1 MKKILSIDGGGIR
14 GLIPALVLA
23 DIESRTGRAV
33 AQCFDLIAGTS
44 TGGATK
50 ALIDGGI
57 FINSPSVSAYA
68 EARKIF
74 PDETEFF
81 LLSLGTGE
89 LIRPIA
95 YNEARDWG
103 KVGWLAP
110 LLSCM
115 FDGVADAADY
125 QMKMFLG
132 NRYIRL
138 QTNLAVASDDMD
150 NTTNGNIEN
159 LKVEAK
165 KLLKTHKGEIETV
178 CGWLQQ

>member
-1 MKKILSIDGGGIR
+1 M
-14 GLIPALVLA
+14 
-23 DIESRTGRAV
+23 
-33 AQCFDLIAGTS
+33 
-44 TGGATK
+44 
-50 ALIDGGI
+50 
-57 FINSPSVSAYA
+57 SAYA
-68 EARKIF
+68 EAKKIF

-103 KVGWLAP
+103 KVGWLAL

-115 FDGVADAADY
+115 FDGAADAANY

-132 NRYIRL
+132 KHYIRL

-150 NTTNGNIEN
+150 NATNGNIEN
-159 LKVEAK
+159 LKTEEKSCSSAISSKLKRFATGCSKKKQNPDPGQEAWGAVQN
-165 KLLKTHKGEIETV
+165 L
-178 CGWLQQ
+178 CGSCDSRLRPTD